1 MDMQHAY
8 YYYNKEELLK
18 APKIPLVVMADNS
31 TVFRAMAEEMLE
43 EIKRKNVQ
51 GEKTV
56 LICPVGPVGQY
67 PFFTEMVNEQNISL
81 KNVWFINMDEYLTD
95 DRKWIPKEH
104 SLSFRGFMDRQVYQN
119 IRPELLMPEEQRV
132 FPDPDEP
139 GRIQDLIDRLG
150 GVDICFGGI
159 GINGHVAFNEARD
172 DIRPEEFC
180 SLPTRVLEISRETRV
195 ANAIGDLNGALDD
208 MPRYAVTIGMREICQ
223 ARKIRLGCFRG
234 WHRSVVRHAVYGE
247 KSAHFPVSIL
257 QGHPDIN
264 IRITE
269 YVASLTRI

>member
-67 PFFTEMVNEQNISL
+67 PFFTEMVNEQNVSL

-104 SLSFRGFMDRQVYQN
+104 SLSFRGFMDRQVYRN
-119 IRPELLMPEEQRV
+119 IRPELVMPEEQRI
-132 FPDPDEP
+132 FPDPENP
-139 GRIQDLIDRLG
+139 GRIQELIDRLG
-150 GVDICFGGI
+150 GISALAESASMDMWHLTKPGMTSVRRNFA
-159 GINGHVAFNEARD
+159 AF
-172 DIRPEEFC
+172 PQGYWK
-180 SLPTRVLEISRETRV
+180 SP
-195 ANAIGDLNGALDD
+195 GKPGWQ
-208 MPRYAVTIGMREICQ
+208 MP
-223 ARKIRLGCFRG
+223 
-234 WHRSVVRHAVYGE
+234 SV
-247 KSAHFPVSIL
+247 I
-257 QGHPDIN
+257 
-264 IRITE
+264 
-269 YVASLTRI
+269 